1 MHILILTSWY
11 IDEHGG
17 NPSVFIEDQVALLKK
32 YGFEVS
38 IIHPELNGT
47 FLQSL
52 FNKDIV
58 LHTIDDGVSTL
69 RLRIKPRLPFI
80 RKFNYKLLLNQVNKA
95 IKKHNLAISKIDLI
109 HSHVF
114 FSGGLI
120 AGELAQI
127 HQKPWVHQEHFS
139 GFVDGSGRISR
150 SEFRMFRKAIM
161 RVDKFLAVS
170 SFVDNAIKKEVPN
183 LNQSCVFPI
192 PIQHCFHY
200 KPPPTGP
207 FFRFLFIGQPS
218 ELKGGAL
225 LLNAWDKFSKKNPD
239 TTLTILGGKMHEN
252 YEHNLNEISSQQ
264 INWID
269 WSNREETARIIQEHH
284 VIISTS
290 KIETFGMALAEAIAC
305 GRPVITTE
313 SGGVADFVNTLNSV
327 RINSTIPELV
337 EAMIQIRNNYH
348 SFQFEKMSE
357 VILEKY
363 GFDNVGQKL
372 TEFYQQFCKTENT
385 KH

>member
-1 MHILILTSWY
+1 M
-11 IDEHGG
+11 
-17 NPSVFIEDQVALLKK
+17 
-32 YGFEVS
+32 
-38 IIHPELNGT
+38 
-47 FLQSL
+47 
-52 FNKDIV
+52 
-58 LHTIDDGVSTL
+58 
-69 RLRIKPRLPFI
+69 
-80 RKFNYKLLLNQVNKA
+80 
-95 IKKHNLAISKIDLI
+95 
-109 HSHVF
+109 
-114 FSGGLI
+114 
-120 AGELAQI
+120 
-127 HQKPWVHQEHFS
+127 
-139 GFVDGSGRISR
+139 
-150 SEFRMFRKAIM
+150 
-161 RVDKFLAVS
+161 
-170 SFVDNAIKKEVPN
+170 
-183 LNQSCVFPI
+183 
-192 PIQHCFHY
+192 
-200 KPPPTGP
+200 
-207 FFRFLFIGQPS
+207 
-218 ELKGGAL
+218 
-225 LLNAWDKFSKKNPD
+225 
-239 TTLTILGGKMHEN
+239 TILGGKMHEN